1 MFGKDAREQ
10 FGIGG
15 MESVRGFLERQ
26 FAGDRGYSGSL
37 ELYSPDFGA
46 DAIKIGGSAYGQN
59 CARCHG
65 LGAVSG
71 GIAPDLRLLPTD
83 AMLPWTL
90 VLFAL
95 ATALL
100 LWANH
105 RMRGNLPFV
114 AAALW
119 ALAAVYVKQSGWRL
133 PGSDTAALVAVVVA
147 LVLAAQIVWLRLRPQ
162 PRTAVG

>member
-1 MFGKDAREQ
+1 MAA
-10 FGIGG
+10 
-15 MESVRGFLERQ
+15 FLNTAQ
-26 FAGDRGYSGSL
+26 V
-37 ELYSPDFGA
+37 
-46 DAIKIGGSAYGQN
+46 IVAY
-59 CARCHG
+59 
-65 LGAVSG
+65 
-71 GIAPDLRLLPTD
+71 RLLPTD

-95 ATALL
+95 APALL

-147 LVLAAQIVWLRLRPQ
+147 LVLAAQTVWLRLRPQ
-162 PRTAVG
+162 PRP